1 LASAINGVS
10 PLSQEWGVR
19 VRTGCRV
26 SFTLIDLNGETGRR
40 NGMAS
45 MALRSPGLEAIVLPA
60 DCNQVETDENG
71 SAHLEAVTA
80 LLERLREMWEGPP
93 ARVVLRR
100 GLPPHTGFGSG
111 TTTALAVG
119 RAYAQFAGRP
129 IDGVEIARAAGRAGT
144 SGASPNLIERGGF
157 LVDGGHLNPD
167 DFAEDPRRYLVP
179 TRYAG
184 GGKRPPV
191 LISAPFPS
199 WPILVIIPNGNQMHG
214 ETERQFF
221 YRTLP
226 IPAEEARRT
235 AHAVLMNLAT
245 SVMEQDYRAFC
256 RAVNFLTY
264 ESYFKQRQIEMQSD
278 HVKLLL
284 QEVRRR
290 EEIDAIAM
298 SSEGPMCYA
307 FTRTPQAAVRWLAD
321 ARDAGMVREFWFS
334 GARNVPA
341 SVDWVPAVDDGVVVD

>member
-1 LASAINGVS
+1 MTGRV
-10 PLSQEWGVR
+10 SQEWGVR

-45 MALRSPGLEAIVLPA
+45 MALRSPGLEAVVLPSDA
-60 DCNQVETDENG
+60 DQVEADENG
-71 SAHLEAVTA
+71 SAHMEAITS
-80 LLERLREMWEGPP
+80 LLQRLRDMWDGPP
-93 ARVVLRR
+93 ARVVIRK

-119 RAYAQFAGRP
+119 RAYAQFSGRP

-157 LVDGGHLNPD
+157 LVDGGHRNPD

-184 GGKRPPV
+184 GGRRPPV
-191 LISAPFPS
+191 LISAPFPP

-214 ETERQFF
+214 ETERRFF
-221 YRTLP
+221 HRTLP

-245 SVMEQDYRAFC
+245 SVLEADYEAFC

-264 ESYFKQRQIEMQSD
+264 QSYFKQRQIEMQTAD
-278 HVKLLL
+278 VKRLL
-284 QEVRRR
+284 QEVRERD
-290 EEIDAIAM
+290 EIDALAM

-307 FTRTPQAAVRWLAD
+307 FTRRPQAAVRWLAE
-321 ARDAGMVREFWFS
+321 VREAGIVREYWFS
-334 GARNVPA
+334 GARNAPA
-341 SVDWVPAVDDGVVVD
+341 TVDWIPVLDGTVVVD

>member
-1 LASAINGVS
+1 MSE
-10 PLSQEWGVR
+10 EWGVR
-19 VRTGCRV
+19 IRTGCRV

-45 MALRSPGLEAIVLPA
+45 MALRSPGLEALVLPHRENA
-60 DCNQVETDENG
+60 VAADENG
-71 SAHLEAVTA
+71 SAHLEAVGA
-80 LLERLREMWEGPP
+80 LLDRLRAAWDGPP
-93 ARVVLRR
+93 AKVVIRK

-111 TTTALAVG
+111 TTTAVAVG
-119 RAYAQFAGRP
+119 RAYAQFAGLTV
-129 IDGVEIARAAGRAGT
+129 GTAEIARAAGRAGT

-157 LVDGGHLNPD
+157 LVDGGHLNPA
-167 DFAEDPRRYLVP
+167 DFAEDPKRYLVP
-179 TRYAG
+179 TRFAG

-191 LISAPFPS
+191 LISAPFPT
-199 WPILVIIPNGNQMHG
+199 WPVLVIIPNGNQMHG

-221 YRTLP
+221 ARTLP

-245 SVMEQDYRAFC
+245 SVLEADYPSFC
-256 RAVNFLTY
+256 RAVDFLTY
-264 ESYFKQRQIEMQSD
+264 ESHFKQKQIDMQSSQ
-278 HVKLLL
+278 VKFLL
-284 QEVRRR
+284 EEARRG

-307 FTRTPQAAVRWLAD
+307 FTRRPQAAVQWLRELRESGIV
-321 ARDAGMVREFWFS
+321 RDFWFS

-341 SVDWVPAVDDGVVVD
+341 DVDWIPVLDDDRTPVD

>member
-1 LASAINGVS
+1 MDA
-10 PLSQEWGVR
+10 PEWGVR

-45 MALRSPGLEAIVLPA
+45 MALRSPGFEAVLLPA
-60 DCNQVETDENG
+60 DEPGFEGDENG
-71 SAHLEAVTA
+71 TAHREAVIG
-80 LLERLREMWEGPP
+80 LMERLRETWDGP
-93 ARVVLRR
+93 AAKVVIRR

-111 TTTALAVG
+111 TTTAVAIG
-119 RAYAQFAGRP
+119 RAYALLADRP
-129 IDGVEIARAAGRAGT
+129 ADGAQIARVAGRAGT

-157 LVDGGHLNPD
+157 LVDGGHRNPD
-167 DFAEDPRRYLVP
+167 DFADDPKKYLVP

-191 LISAPFPS
+191 LISTPFPP
-199 WPILVIIPNGNQMHG
+199 WPVLVIIPNGNQMHG
-214 ETERQFF
+214 EVERDFF
-221 YRTLP
+221 HRTLP

-245 SVMEQDYRAFC
+245 SIAEADYRAFC
-256 RAVNFLTY
+256 EVLNFLVY

-278 HVKLLL
+278 QVRHLLA
-284 QEVRRR
+284 EARHRD
-290 EEIDAIAM
+290 EIDAINM

-307 FTRTPQAAVRWLAD
+307 FTRRPKAAVRWLD
-321 ARDAGMVREFWFS
+321 KLREQDVVRDFWFS

-341 SVDWVPAVDDGVVVD
+341 GVDWVPAIDGYVVD

>member
-1 LASAINGVS
+1 M
-10 PLSQEWGVR
+10 PEEWGVR

-45 MALRSPGLEAIVLPA
+45 MALRSPSFEAAIFPSQVNEVRA
-60 DCNQVETDENG
+60 DHNG
-71 SAHLEAVTA
+71 SNHQEAVIA
-80 LLERLREMWEGPP
+80 LLERLQEAWDGPA
-93 ARVVLRR
+93 ARVEIRK
-100 GLPPHTGFGSG
+100 GLPAHTGFGSG
-111 TTTALAVG
+111 TTSVVAIG
-119 RAYAQFAGRP
+119 RAYAQFAGKP
-129 IDGVEIARAAGRAGT
+129 ADGAEIARLAGRAGT

-167 DFAEDPRRYLVP
+167 DFDQDPRRYLVP

-184 GGKRPPV
+184 GGRRPPV
-191 LISAPFPS
+191 LISAPFPT

-214 ETERQFF
+214 EVEREFF

-245 SVMEQDYRAFC
+245 SVLEANYRAFC
-256 RAVNFLTY
+256 RAVNFITY
-264 ESYFKQRQIEMQSD
+264 ESYFKQRQIEMQSAE
-278 HVKLLL
+278 VKSLL
-284 QEVRRR
+284 EEARRGK
-290 EEIDAIAM
+290 EIDAIAM

-307 FTRTPQAAVRWLAD
+307 FTERPRAAVEWLSELRENGVV
-321 ARDAGMVREFWFS
+321 RDFWFS
-334 GARNVPA
+334 GARNSSADIDWIPA
-341 SVDWVPAVDDGVVVD
+341 LDDLAVVE

>member
-1 LASAINGVS
+1 MSEA
-10 PLSQEWGVR
+10 LSQEWGVR

-45 MALRSPGLEAIVLPA
+45 MALRSPGLEAVVLPHHENA
-60 DCNQVETDENG
+60 VEADENG
-71 SAHLEAVTA
+71 SAHREAVGA
-80 LLERLREMWEGPP
+80 LLDRLREAWGGPP
-93 ARVVLRR
+93 AKVVIRK

-111 TTTALAVG
+111 TTTAVAVG
-119 RAYAQFAGRP
+119 RAYAQFAGLSV
-129 IDGVEIARAAGRAGT
+129 GTAEIARAAGRAGT

-157 LVDGGHLNPD
+157 LVDGGHLNPG
-167 DFAEDPRRYLVP
+167 DFAEDPKRYLVP
-179 TRYAG
+179 TRFAG

-191 LISAPFPS
+191 LISAPFPT
-199 WPILVIIPNGNQMHG
+199 WPVLVIIPDGHQMHG

-221 YRTLP
+221 ARTLP

-245 SVMEQDYRAFC
+245 SVLEADYPSFC

-264 ESYFKQRQIEMQSD
+264 ESHFKQKQIDMQSSQ
-278 HVKLLL
+278 VKYLL
-284 QEVRRR
+284 EEARRGQ
-290 EEIDAIAM
+290 EIDAVAM

-307 FTRTPQAAVRWLAD
+307 FTRRPRAAVRWLSEL
-321 ARDAGMVREFWFS
+321 RDSGIVRAFWFS

-341 SVDWVPAVDDGVVVD
+341 DVDWIPVLDDDGRTTVA

>member
-1 LASAINGVS
+1 MSEA
-10 PLSQEWGVR
+10 LSQEWGVR

-45 MALRSPGLEAIVLPA
+45 MALRSPGLEAVVLPHHE
-60 DCNQVETDENG
+60 NTVEADENG
-71 SAHLEAVTA
+71 SAHREAVGA
-80 LLERLREMWEGPP
+80 LLDRLRQAWGGPP
-93 ARVVLRR
+93 AKVVIRK

-111 TTTALAVG
+111 TTTAVAVG
-119 RAYAQFAGRP
+119 RAYAQFAGIP
-129 IDGVEIARAAGRAGT
+129 AGTAEIARTAGRAGT

-167 DFAEDPRRYLVP
+167 DFAEDPKRYLVP
-179 TRYAG
+179 TRFAG

-191 LISAPFPS
+191 LISAPFPT
-199 WPILVIIPNGNQMHG
+199 WPVLVIIPDGHQMHG
-214 ETERQFF
+214 ETERRFF
-221 YRTLP
+221 ARTLP

-245 SVMEQDYRAFC
+245 SVLEADYPGFC

-264 ESYFKQRQIEMQSD
+264 ESHFKRKQIDMQSSQ
-278 HVKLLL
+278 VKYLL
-284 QEVRRR
+284 EEARRGQ
-290 EEIDAIAM
+290 EIDAVAM

-307 FTRTPQAAVRWLAD
+307 FTRRPAAAVRWLSEL
-321 ARDAGMVREFWFS
+321 REAGVVREFWFS
-334 GARNVPA
+334 GPRNVPA
-341 SVDWVPAVDDGVVVD
+341 DVDWVPVLDDDGRTTVA

>member
-1 LASAINGVS
+1 MPDAV
-10 PLSQEWGVR
+10 SQEWGVR

-45 MALRSPGLEAIVLPA
+45 MALRSPGLEAVVLPHHENA
-60 DCNQVETDENG
+60 VTADENG
-71 SAHLEAVTA
+71 SAHVDAVSA
-80 LLERLREMWEGPP
+80 LLGRLREAWDGPP
-93 ARVVLRR
+93 AKVVIRK

-111 TTTALAVG
+111 TTTAVAVG
-119 RAYAQFAGRP
+119 RAYAQFAGLSV
-129 IDGVEIARAAGRAGT
+129 GTAEIARAAGRAGT

-157 LVDGGHLNPD
+157 LVDGGHRNPD
-167 DFAEDPRRYLVP
+167 DFAEDPKRYLVP
-179 TRYAG
+179 TRFAG

-191 LISAPFPS
+191 LISAPFPT
-199 WPILVIIPNGNQMHG
+199 WPVLVIVPNGNQMHG
-214 ETERQFF
+214 ETEREFF
-221 YRTLP
+221 ARTLP

-245 SVMEQDYRAFC
+245 SVLETDYPAFC

-264 ESYFKQRQIEMQSD
+264 ESHFKQKQIDMQSSQ
-278 HVKLLL
+278 VKFLL
-284 QEVRRR
+284 EEARRG

-307 FTRTPQAAVRWLAD
+307 FTRRPQAAVEWLAQL
-321 ARDAGMVREFWFS
+321 RESGIVREFWFS
-334 GARNVPA
+334 GARNHPA
-341 SVDWVPAVDDGVVVD
+341 DVDWIPVLDDGTTVT

>member
-1 LASAINGVS
+1 MDGSTAGAS
-10 PLSQEWGVR
+10 PEWGVR

-45 MALRSPGLEAIVLPA
+45 MALRSPGLEAVVLPSA
-60 DCNQVETDENG
+60 EDEFVSDENG
-71 SAHLEAVTA
+71 AQHEEAVRR
-80 LLERLREMWEGPP
+80 LVRRLREAWDGPP
-93 ARVVLRR
+93 ARIIIRK

-129 IDGVEIARAAGRAGT
+129 IDGVEIARTAGRAGT

-157 LVDGGHLNPD
+157 LIDGGHRNPD
-167 DFAEDPRRYLVP
+167 DFADDPKRYLVP

-184 GGKRPPV
+184 GGTRPPV
-191 LISAPFPS
+191 LVSAPFPP

-214 ETERQFF
+214 ETERDFF
-221 YRTLP
+221 FRTLP

-245 SVMEQDYRAFC
+245 SVLEADYAAFC
-256 RAVNFLTY
+256 QAVDFITY
-264 ESYFKQRQIEMQSD
+264 TSYFKQRQVEMQSD
-278 HVKLLL
+278 QVKYLLA
-284 QEVRRR
+284 QARQSDV
-290 EEIDAIAM
+290 IDAIAM

-307 FTRTPQAAVRWLAD
+307 FTRRPQAAVDWLAKLAAAD
-321 ARDAGMVREFWFS
+321 VVRDYWFS
-334 GARNVPA
+334 GPKNTPA
-341 SVDWVPAVDDGVVVD
+341 SVDWIPALDNGTVVD

>member
-1 LASAINGVS
+1 VSGRVSA
-10 PLSQEWGVR
+10 EWGVR
-19 VRTGCRV
+19 VRTGCRA

-45 MALRSPGLEAIVLPA
+45 MALRSPGLEALVLPA
-60 DCNQVETDENG
+60 DADHVEADENG
-71 SAHLEAVTA
+71 SAHLEAVTG
-80 LLERLREMWEGPP
+80 LLRRLRETWDGPP
-93 ARVVLRR
+93 ARVVIRK
-100 GLPPHTGFGSG
+100 GVPPHTGFGSG

-119 RAYAQFAGRP
+119 RAYAQFCGRP

-191 LISAPFPS
+191 LISAPFPP
-199 WPILVIIPNGNQMHG
+199 WPILVVIPNGNQMHG
-214 ETERQFF
+214 EAERQFF

-226 IPAEEARRT
+226 IPADEARRT

-245 SVMEQDYRAFC
+245 SVLEADYTAFC
-256 RAVNFLTY
+256 RAVDFITY

-278 HVKLLL
+278 HVKCLLREAR
-284 QEVRRR
+284 QR

-307 FTRTPQAAVRWLAD
+307 FTRSPVAAVRWLD
-321 ARDAGMVREFWFS
+321 KARAAGMVREYWFS
-334 GARNVPA
+334 GPRNVPA
-341 SVDWVPAVDDGVVVD
+341 SVDWVPALDGVVVD

>member
-1 LASAINGVS
+1 MQGMTECVS
-10 PLSQEWGVR
+10 PEWGVR

-45 MALRSPGLEAIVLPA
+45 MALRSPGLEAVVLPF
-60 DCNQVETDENG
+60 DSIHVEADENG
-71 SAHLEAVTA
+71 SAHLDAVTK

-93 ARVVLRR
+93 ARVVIRR

-111 TTTALAVG
+111 TTTALAIG

-144 SGASPNLIERGGF
+144 SGASPNLIESGGF

-167 DFAEDPRRYLVP
+167 DFAEDPRRHLVP

-184 GGKRPPV
+184 GGRRPPV
-191 LISAPFPS
+191 LISTPFPS

-214 ETERQFF
+214 EVERQFF

-245 SVMEQDYRAFC
+245 SVMEADYRAFC
-256 RAVNFLTY
+256 RAVDFLTY
-264 ESYFKQRQIEMQSD
+264 RSYFKQRQIDMQSSQ
-278 HVKLLL
+278 VKFLL
-284 QEVRRR
+284 EEARRR
-290 EEIDAIAM
+290 DEIDAIAM

-307 FTRTPQAAVRWLAD
+307 FTRQPQAAVRWLSEL
-321 ARDAGMVREFWFS
+321 RDADVVRQYWFS

-341 SVDWVPAVDDGVVVD
+341 SVDWIPAIDDPVVVD

>member
-1 LASAINGVS
+1 MSK
-10 PLSQEWGVR
+10 EWGVR
-19 VRTGCRV
+19 IRTGCRV

-45 MALRSPGLEAIVLPA
+45 MALRSPAFEAAIFPSEVTEFRADSNGAEHRDSVLA
-60 DCNQVETDENG
+60 
-71 SAHLEAVTA
+71 A
-80 LLERLREMWEGPP
+80 LERLREAWNGP
-93 ARVVLRR
+93 AVQVDIRK
-100 GLPPHTGFGSG
+100 GLPAHMGFGSG
-111 TTTALAVG
+111 TTTVVAIG
-119 RAYAQFAGRP
+119 RAYAQFADRP
-129 IDGVEIARAAGRAGT
+129 IDGAEIARLAGRAGT

-184 GGKRPPV
+184 GGRRPPV
-191 LISAPFPS
+191 LIAAPFPP

-214 ETERQFF
+214 EVERDFF

-245 SVMEQDYRAFC
+245 SVLEADYQAFC
-256 RAVNFLTY
+256 RAVDFITY
-264 ESYFKQRQIEMQSD
+264 ESYFKQRQIEMQSTE
-278 HVKLLL
+278 VKSLL
-284 QEVRRR
+284 EEARRGK
-290 EEIDAIAM
+290 ELDAIAM

-307 FTRTPQAAVRWLAD
+307 FTERPRSAIEWLRELKEAGVVRD
-321 ARDAGMVREFWFS
+321 YWFT
-334 GARNVPA
+334 GARNAPA
-341 SVDWVPAVDDGVVVD
+341 DVSWVPAVDGLAVVD

>member
-1 LASAINGVS
+1 M
-10 PLSQEWGVR
+10 PEEWGIR

-45 MALRSPGLEAIVLPA
+45 MALRSPSFEAAILPSQVNEVSA
-60 DCNQVETDENG
+60 DDNG
-71 SAHLEAVTA
+71 SNHQEAVVA
-80 LLERLREMWEGPP
+80 LLERLQEEWDGPA
-93 ARVVLRR
+93 ARVEIRK
-100 GLPPHTGFGSG
+100 GLPAHTGFGSG
-111 TTTALAVG
+111 TTTLVAIG

-129 IDGVEIARAAGRAGT
+129 ADGAEIARLAGRAGT

-167 DFAEDPRRYLVP
+167 DFAQDPRRYLVP

-184 GGKRPPV
+184 GGRRPPV
-191 LISAPFPS
+191 LISAPFPP
-199 WPILVIIPNGNQMHG
+199 WPVLVIIPNGNQMHG
-214 ETERQFF
+214 QVEREFF

-226 IPAEEARRT
+226 IPAQEARRT

-245 SVMEQDYRAFC
+245 SVLEADYQAFC
-256 RAVNFLTY
+256 RAVNFITY
-264 ESYFKQRQIEMQSD
+264 ESYFKQRQVEMQSAE
-278 HVKLLL
+278 VKSLL
-284 QEVRRR
+284 EEARKGK
-290 EEIDAIAM
+290 EIDAIAM

-307 FTRTPQAAVRWLAD
+307 FTERPRAAVEWLSEL
-321 ARDAGMVREFWFS
+321 RDSGAVRDFWFS

-341 SVDWVPAVDDGVVVD
+341 DIDWIPALDGISAVIE

>member
-1 LASAINGVS
+1 MAESIS
-10 PLSQEWGVR
+10 KEWGVR
-19 VRTGCRV
+19 IRTGCRV
-26 SFTLIDLNGETGRR
+26 SYTLIDLNGESGRR

-45 MALRSPGLEAIVLPA
+45 MALRSPGLEAVVLPS
-60 DCNQVETDENG
+60 DVNKVETDENG
-71 SAHLEAVTA
+71 SAHAEAVTG
-80 LLERLREMWEGPP
+80 LLERLQEAWQGPS
-93 ARVVLRR
+93 ARVVIRK

-111 TTTALAVG
+111 TTTAVAIG
-119 RAYAQFAGRP
+119 RAYAQFAGRSVAVA
-129 IDGVEIARAAGRAGT
+129 DIARAAGRAGT

-167 DFAEDPRRYLVP
+167 DFGEDPKRYLVP

-191 LISAPFPS
+191 LISAPFPQ
-199 WPILVIIPNGNQMHG
+199 WPVLVIIPNGNQMHG
-214 ETERQFF
+214 EVERQFF
-221 YRTLP
+221 ARTLP

-245 SVMEQDYRAFC
+245 AVLEADYTAFC

-264 ESYFKQRQIEMQSD
+264 ESYFKRKQIDMQSAQ
-278 HVKLLL
+278 VKFLL
-284 QEVRRR
+284 EEARRGP
-290 EEIDAIAM
+290 EIDAIAM

-307 FTRTPQAAVRWLAD
+307 FTRRPQDAVRRLTEL
-321 ARDAGMVREFWFS
+321 RGEGVVREFWFS

-341 SVDWVPAVDDGVVVD
+341 SVDWIPALDDQSLLD

>member
-1 LASAINGVS
+1 MSTGVVS
-10 PLSQEWGVR
+10 PEWGVR

-45 MALRSPGLEAIVLPA
+45 MALRSPGLEAVVLPA
-60 DCNQVETDENG
+60 EEDGFTADANG
-71 SAHLEAVTA
+71 RAHEEPVRG
-80 LLERLREMWEGPP
+80 LLARLRERWDGPP
-93 ARVVLRR
+93 AQVVIRK

-111 TTTALAVG
+111 TTTALAIG
-119 RAYAQFAGRP
+119 RAYAQLAGRP

-157 LVDGGHLNPD
+157 LIDGGHRNPD
-167 DFAEDPRRYLVP
+167 DFGEDPKRYLVP

-184 GGKRPPV
+184 GGRRPPV
-191 LISAPFPS
+191 LISAPFPP

-214 ETERQFF
+214 ETEREFF
-221 YRTLP
+221 RRTLP

-245 SVMEQDYRAFC
+245 AVLEADYSAFC
-256 RAVNFLTY
+256 QAMEFITY
-264 ESYFKQRQIEMQSD
+264 RSYFKQRQVEMQSD
-278 HVKLLL
+278 QVKYLLA
-284 QEVRRR
+284 EARRAG
-290 EEIDAIAM
+290 EIDAIAM

-307 FTRTPQAAVRWLAD
+307 FTRRPQATVDWLEKLREAD
-321 ARDAGMVREFWFS
+321 VVREYWFS
-334 GARNVPA
+334 GPKNTPA
-341 SVDWVPAVDDGVVVD
+341 DTDWIPLLDNGITIE

>member
-1 LASAINGVS
+1 M
-10 PLSQEWGVR
+10 R

-45 MALRSPGLEAIVLPA
+45 MALRSPGFEALLVPGEDLEFEA
-60 DCNQVETDENG
+60 DENG
-71 SAHLEAVTA
+71 SAHRDAVLR
-80 LLERLREMWEGPP
+80 LLQRLREMWEGPP
-93 ARVVLRR
+93 AKVIIRK

-111 TTTALAVG
+111 TTTAVAVG
-119 RAYAQFAGRP
+119 RAYAVLAGRQ
-129 IDGVEIARAAGRAGT
+129 IDGAEIAKAAGRAGT

-157 LVDGGHLNPD
+157 LVDGGHRNPD
-167 DFAEDPRRYLVP
+167 DFGEDPKRYLVP

-184 GGKRPPV
+184 GGRRPPV
-191 LISAPFPS
+191 LISTPFPP

-214 ETERQFF
+214 EVEREFF
-221 YRTLP
+221 HRTLP

-245 SVMEQDYRAFC
+245 SVAEADYQAFC
-256 RAVNFLTY
+256 EFLDFLTY
-264 ESYFKQRQIEMQSD
+264 RSYFKQRQIEMQSD
-278 HVKLLL
+278 QVRYLLS
-284 QEVRRR
+284 EVRARD
-290 EEIDAIAM
+290 EIDGIAM

-307 FTRTPQAAVRWLAD
+307 FTRRPQAAVRWLEKLREQD
-321 ARDAGMVREFWFS
+321 VVRDFWFS

-341 SVDWVPAVDDGVVVD
+341 GIDWVPVLDGGVVID